1 MKKLVMVFMVG
12 AMLLTACGKEEPK
25 VDQNTGKQQLVVAMD
40 MNSAPYS
47 YESATQSDDTVA
59 YGKSGYA
66 KGYDVWLARDL
77 AADLKRE
84 LVIKKM
90 DTKEFETALDEDR
103 VDLVMGAL
111 FDNSEEDDLVYS
123 DVYFESGICLLTRKD
138 DKSSS
143 YTKLAQFK
151 KAKVASLGGTFF
163 DSAIEQIKGVKHEDA
178 RDSYAQLIADLKAKK
193 LDAFV
198 AESKI
203 AEQIVKQNSDLAI
216 VSFAP
221 KQGFQSGKGVVIGS
235 DDEELMEKVNR
246 FIKKQKAEVRSENMQ
261 KASAVVPSFVPEE
274 TNEK

>member
-90 DTKEFETALDEDR
+90 DTKEFEMALDEGR

-123 DVYFESGICLLTRKD
+123 DVYFES
-138 DKSSS
+138 SS
-143 YTKLAQFK
+143 YSKLSQFK

-178 RDSYAQLIADLKAKK
+178 RDSYAQLISDLKAKK

-203 AEQIVKQNSDLAI
+203 AEQIVKQNPDLAI

-221 KQGFQSGKGVVIGS
+221 KQGFQSGKGVVIGG

-261 KASAVVPSFVPEE
+261 KASASVPSFMTEE